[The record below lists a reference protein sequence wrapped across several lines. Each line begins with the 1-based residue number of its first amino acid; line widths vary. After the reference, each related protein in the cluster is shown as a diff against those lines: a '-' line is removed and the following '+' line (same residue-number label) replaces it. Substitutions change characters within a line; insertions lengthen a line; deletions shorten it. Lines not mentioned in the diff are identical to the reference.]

1 MQDLIKDKTRA
12 RRRSLNKKA
21 IERQK
26 KIVKSYG
33 LPVSKE
39 HSYAKTHALT
49 CGDSHCVM
57 CGNPRKFFKQR
68 TIQERK
74 FLESMDEE

>member
-1 MQDLIKDKTRA
+1 MQDLIKDRKRA
-12 RRRSLNKKA
+12 KRRSLNKKA

-33 LPVSKE
+33 LPVRKE
-39 HSYAKTHALT
+39 HAYSKTHALT
-49 CGDSHCVM
+49 CGDSHCIM

-68 TIQERK
+68 TLQERK
-74 FLESMDEE
+74 FLESMEKE